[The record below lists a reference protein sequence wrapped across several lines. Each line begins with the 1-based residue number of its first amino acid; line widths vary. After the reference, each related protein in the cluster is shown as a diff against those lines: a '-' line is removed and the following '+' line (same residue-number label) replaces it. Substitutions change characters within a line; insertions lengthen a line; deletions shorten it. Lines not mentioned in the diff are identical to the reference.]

1 MIVLSFIL
9 VLNNMEDS
17 SLQPLGMGKLIQAIL
32 DLIFVFLFLQSPE
45 IVTLVPGS
53 KYNITKEHW
62 NIGPF
67 VINSS
72 CLP

>member
-53 KYNITKEHW
+53 KYNITKEH
-62 NIGPF
+62 
-67 VINSS
+67 
-72 CLP
+72 